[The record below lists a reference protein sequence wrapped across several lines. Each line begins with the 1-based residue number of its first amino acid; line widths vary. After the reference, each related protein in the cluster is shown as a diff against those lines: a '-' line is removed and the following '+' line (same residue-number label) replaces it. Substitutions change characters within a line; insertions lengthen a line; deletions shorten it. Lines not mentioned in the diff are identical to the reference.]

1 MKSRRVALALL
12 SAVVL
17 SGCGLNSRQEAELRA
32 MQNDHVAVTEKSVGT
47 AAALG
52 ILPGCG
58 SFYTRQWGL
67 GIVDLL
73 LWPFSILWDPIA
85 GYSEAK
91 MINYDVSRENVKGL
105 KKKAITELDRQLED
119 KKITQE
125 TYTLEVRKIEK
136 KYEYA
141 D

>member
-1 MKSRRVALALL
+1 MRKRLA
-12 SAVVL
+12 VGVL
-17 SGCGLNSRQEAELRA
+17 GILFGCSGCGMNSRQEAELRA
-32 MQNDHVAVTEKSVGT
+32 MESDHVAVTEKSPGT
-47 AAALG
+47 GAALG

-73 LWPFSILWDPIA
+73 LWPFSVLWDPIA
-85 GYSEAK
+85 GYEEAK
-91 MINYDVSRENVKGL
+91 AINYDVSRDNVKRL
-105 KKKAITELDRQLED
+105 KKKDMDELDRQLED

-125 TYTLEVRKIEK
+125 EYTLASRKIEK
-136 KYEYA
+136 KYTY